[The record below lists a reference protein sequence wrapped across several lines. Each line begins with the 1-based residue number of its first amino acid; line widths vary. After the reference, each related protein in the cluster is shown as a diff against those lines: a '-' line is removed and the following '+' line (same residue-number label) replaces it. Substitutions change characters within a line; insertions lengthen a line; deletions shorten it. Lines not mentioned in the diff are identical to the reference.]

1 MLGLKPIVFNFPAKM
16 HAELKARLLYDEM
29 SMAKFIR
36 SYAQAYLE
44 NDSLILEFINQCKEK
59 NNIQNKQKRQKNIK
73 LIEKGV
79 ENEKLF
85 NLTNKEI
92 KDIYDTLEQELE
104 TVEL

>member
-36 SYAQAYLE
+36 SYVQAYLE
-44 NDSLILEFINQCKEK
+44 NDFLILEFINQCKEK

-73 LIEKGV
+73 LIEKGKEI
-79 ENEKLF
+79 ENVF
-85 NLTNKEI
+85 NLTGEEVNELYDILEEEMGAIEI
-92 KDIYDTLEQELE
+92 
-104 TVEL
+104 